1 MPVPKIATAEV
12 AQIRQQTQYTCCATS
27 IASALKAHGKDVSE
41 NDVNRILGAAPM
53 SGATWEAM
61 LATVQYFGLRG
72 TLVVPATPMM
82 LKEWTDKGVPVLIG
96 WNPEGRPWS
105 HASVVFDVTEGP
117 NGLLIHVMDP
127 NIPNPAK
134 TTRVVPE
141 DEFCAKWSEKM
152 SDALIVRRPA
162 MAVEL
167 EVSREGRQMVASTRT
182 ASSKIAEEYDCYK
195 DYRAGTLTKAEYLR
209 CLQDMKNIDRR
220 QQGKDEATAAA
231 KRRERYHYVMY
242 AELEGLEDVSRW
254 LKILHANHRR
264 NVREYIPPIA
274 MGAPNDIR
282 NKYSRPVFD
291 GVFSLEER
299 AEFTNLVRKHP
310 GLKTPKATEARVEAL
325 IESEALRQ
333 KELEQAEITKHESD
347 TERAR
352 PYLLEPRYR
361 DNWQFYT
368 WADADYPD
376 DYRWNY
382 VDDDGVYV
390 QVSARVTWGTI
401 NGGVAK
407 VVVYKLPV
415 EIVSKARGRRD
426 ENHIIDLGGKLV
438 TQGSIRVTRP
448 EDVIPRAMP
457 FVLRVKGEHGFND
470 DDLVSQSRIQQEAE
484 RAQPV
489 RPTKTVVNAESR
501 EKVEALTRLL
511 GRLRAPADQAL
522 VNNIMSVYNAGG
534 NPTEDQLK
542 ALRHALYRIGMRNE
556 ANMFRQAKDKSQTIR
571 IKKEDLPKP
580 RHGPQYVQD
589 VMRRPGAGTH
599 HTRTKD
605 VEKGQSRKEKHRKE
619 WSARDAEELE
629 TAWGRLA
636 MVSE

>member
-1 MPVPKIATAEV
+1 MPAPKIATAEV

-182 ASSKIAEEYDCYK
+182 ASTKIAEEYDCYK

-220 QQGKDEATAAA
+220 QRGKDEATAAA

-254 LKILHANHRR
+254 LKTLHVNHRR
-264 NVREYIPPIA
+264 NVRDYLPPIA
-274 MGAPNDIR
+274 MSAPVALRD
-282 NKYSRPVFD
+282 KYTRPVFD
-291 GVFSLEER
+291 GIFSLAER
-299 AEFTNLVRKHP
+299 AEFSDLVRKHP

-325 IESEALRQ
+325 IEAEALRQ
-333 KELEQAEITKHESD
+333 KQLEQDEFAKQEMA

-368 WADADYPD
+368 WADADYPNE
-376 DYRWNY
+376 YRWNY

-390 QVSARVTWGTI
+390 HVSAKVHFDKI
-401 NGGVAK
+401 DGGKAK
-407 VVVYKLPV
+407 LVFYKLPPQM
-415 EIVSKARGRRD
+415 VSNARGRRD

-438 TQGSIRVTRP
+438 SQGSIRVDRV

-470 DDLVSQSRIQQEAE
+470 DDLVSQSRIKPEAAPAE
-484 RAQPV
+484 PD

-511 GRLRAPADQAL
+511 SRLRAPADQAL

-542 ALRHALYRIGMRNE
+542 ALRHALYRTGLRNE
-556 ANMFRQAKDKSQTIR
+556 ANMFRQAKAKSQTIT

-605 VEKGQSRKEKHRKE
+605 VEKGQSRKEKHRKD